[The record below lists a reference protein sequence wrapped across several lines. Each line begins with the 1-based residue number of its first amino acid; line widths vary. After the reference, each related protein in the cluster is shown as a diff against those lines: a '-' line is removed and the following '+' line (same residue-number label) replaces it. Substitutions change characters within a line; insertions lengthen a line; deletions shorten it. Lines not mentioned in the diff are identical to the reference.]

1 MSGHFTVG
9 QVAKQAGVNLQTVL
23 YYERRG
29 LMSARRA
36 ESGYRIFG
44 PDAVRMIRFI
54 KNAQALGFTLE
65 EIKGLLRLRVGQSA
79 RCVEVRQRAER
90 HMRGVEAKIK
100 ALTAMRA
107 ALSRLVTSCRRRKTT
122 PWCPILEAL
131 ETKGGAYVRH

>member
-1 MSGHFTVG
+1 MNDHFTVG

-29 LMSARRA
+29 LISARRA

-44 PDAVRMIRFI
+44 ADAVRMIRFI

-79 RCVEVRQRAER
+79 RCAEVRQRAER
-90 HMRGVEAKIK
+90 HMRDVEAKIE
-100 ALTAMRA
+100 ALAAMRS
-107 ALSRLVTSCRRRKTT
+107 ALSRLVTSCRRRRTT
-122 PWCPILEAL
+122 PQCPILEAL
-131 ETKGGAYVRH
+131 ETQGGADGRH